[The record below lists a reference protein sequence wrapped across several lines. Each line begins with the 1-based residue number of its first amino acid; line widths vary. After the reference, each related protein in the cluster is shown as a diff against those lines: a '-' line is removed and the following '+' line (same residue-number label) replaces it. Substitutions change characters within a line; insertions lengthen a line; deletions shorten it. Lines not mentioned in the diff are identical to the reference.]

1 MHGRTEM
8 EIAAGL
14 SIDDETVRRPR
25 VCYAEGG
32 HGTGLQCTPNRI
44 ETMDAL
50 TTG

>member
-25 VCYAEGG
+25 VRYAEGG
-32 HGTGLQCTPNRI
+32 LGA
-44 ETMDAL
+44 AL
-50 TTG
+50 ENEPMLGE